1 MARLRRDHA
10 GAIKPTVTIVRRK
23 KRAKLAD
30 IRAAQ
35 ERAGYEFSTFAVWNA
50 RNKGLIKR
58 IRNATYV
65 PA

>member
-1 MARLRRDHA
+1 MARLRKDHA
-10 GAIKPTVTIVRRK
+10 GAMKPTVSIVRRK
-23 KRAKLAD
+23 KRAKLSD
-30 IRAAQ
+30 IKAAQ

-58 IRNATYV
+58 TKNATYV

>member
-1 MARLRRDHA
+1 MARLRKDHK

-30 IRAAQ
+30 IKAAQ

-50 RNKGLIKR
+50 RNKGLIRR
-58 IRNATYV
+58 IRGATYV